1 MGWISAL
8 TLVFPLLK
16 WWFWS
21 VWNSS
26 SCYLLGA
33 TLDPPFF
40 RPTLQ
45 ILMSWDNMKMLL
57 LQQLVFTTSTDRFP
71 KHSESQTM
79 NTWMFEIKLCYY
91 PRMLDGSTKV
101 YFCMQRFKLILLVSW
116 FELNLDFLLPD
127 TEERRRPAFRK
138 VAFVPTLLGC
148 NLQKQIAFW
157 LLWKLPWVNKK
168 NL

>member
-40 RPTLQ
+40 RPSLQ

-57 LQQLVFTTSTDRFP
+57 LQQLVFTTSKDRFP

-79 NTWMFEIKLCYY
+79 NTWMFENYLCYSSL
-91 PRMLDGSTKV
+91 MLDGSTKV
-101 YFCMQRFKLILLVSW
+101 YFCIQRLKQLIMLLSWFKLLFFQTQKKV
-116 FELNLDFLLPD
+116 EARPGFLKSCY
-127 TEERRRPAFRK
+127 F
-138 VAFVPTLLGC
+138 FTLIGM
-148 NLQKQIAFW
+148 
-157 LLWKLPWVNKK
+157 
-168 NL
+168 